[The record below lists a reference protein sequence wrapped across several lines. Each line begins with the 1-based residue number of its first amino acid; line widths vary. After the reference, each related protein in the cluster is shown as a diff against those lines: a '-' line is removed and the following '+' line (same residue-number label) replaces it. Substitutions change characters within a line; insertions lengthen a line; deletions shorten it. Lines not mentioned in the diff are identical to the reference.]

1 MEDNL
6 NIRISNATGFLVYF
20 CLLQFYEEK
29 VIVLKG

>member
-20 CLLQFYEEK
+20 CLLQLYEEK
-29 VIVLKG
+29 VKG